1 MTRMTYA
8 TMFDRNRAWADER
21 KRTDP
26 EYFERLAETHTPH
39 TLYIG
44 CSDARVSIGA
54 LTQTQPGELFVH
66 RNVANLVLP
75 TCSNLLA
82 LLQYAVETLRVE
94 DVMVCGHYGCGG
106 VKAAMAGPSASALV
120 DGWIA
125 NVRMVGRLHEDELAA
140 IDDDEARYRR
150 LVELNVIE
158 QVRNLS
164 RTPPVR
170 DAWAEGFPLRVHGV
184 VYDIHDGLL
193 RDLDIT
199 IDAASAA
206 EGEIGAG
213 SEAYQQAMSTDDEPR
228 TLSTV

>member
-1 MTRMTYA
+1 MTTTYA
-8 TMFDRNRAWADER
+8 TIFDRNRAWASER
-21 KRTDP
+21 KRTNP
-26 EYFERLAETHTPH
+26 EYFARLAEKHTPH

-44 CSDARVSIGA
+44 CSDARVPVSS
-54 LTQTQPGELFVH
+54 LTQTEPGELFVH

-75 TCSNLLA
+75 TCASLLA
-82 LLQYAVETLRVE
+82 LLEYAVETLQVE

-106 VKAAMAGPSASALV
+106 VKAAMAGPGASTLV

-125 NVRMVGRLHEDELAA
+125 NVRLVARLHEDELAA
-140 IDDDEARYRR
+140 IDDEDARYRR

-170 DAWAEGFPLRVHGV
+170 DAWAAGLPLRVHGI

-213 SEAYQQAMSTDDEPR
+213 SQAYQQAMSTSDDPR
-228 TLSTV
+228 ELSTV